1 MLAMFRQ
8 AFGMAH
14 TTEHMEMH
22 RSSQTA
28 VLAAFQTDFHGLSET
43 RVSEIRAQSGSNR
56 LEGKPPRPAWMLL
69 LLQFKDVMI
78 LILMAAAVISG
89 LLGDITDTVIIFVI
103 VVLNALLGFY
113 QEYKA
118 ERALEALQRMTSLQA
133 QVMRDGR
140 LTRIDAAEIVP
151 GDIVVLEAGNSVP
164 ADLRL
169 LEIHAL
175 RIDESAL
182 TGESVPVD
190 KQPEAIEAGDVSL
203 GDRSNMA
210 YKGTLVTN
218 GRATGVVVATGMST
232 EIGRIA
238 RLLESAEVET
248 PLQKRMAD
256 FGRKLSYIILVIC
269 LILLGVGLLRGED
282 PMKMLLLSIS
292 LAVAAIPEA
301 LPALITIALSMG
313 AHRLVRKKALI
324 RKLPAV
330 ETLGSVT
337 YICTDKTGT
346 LTQNRM
352 EVVRL
357 HETARPS
364 ALGFV
369 SLNDLTGLMALNH
382 DVKEGPDGGWLG
394 DPTETAMVDHVVRKH
409 GHAAYSDVRAA
420 FPRVAEIPFDSD
432 RKCMTTVHQTASGFL
447 VVTKGAVESLLGAA
461 VEEVDTDDI
470 LQKAQSMASEGIRV
484 IAYGYRYLE
493 SHPASLIP
501 EELEQGLL
509 FVGLAGLMDPARPE
523 VREAIS
529 ECHTAG
535 IHTVM
540 ITGDHPATAA
550 AIARDIGL
558 LAPGDLVLNGRELAS
573 MSPESFD
580 DIVENVRVYARVSPE
595 QKLQIVRALQK
606 QRHFVAMTGDG
617 VNDAPSLK
625 AADIGIAMGINGTD
639 VSREAARMILL
650 DDHFATIVRAVREGR
665 RIFDNIRKFVKYIM
679 TCNGAE
685 IWTILLAP
693 MLGLPMPLL
702 PIHLLW
708 INLVTDGLPGLALAR
723 ERAEQDIMRRPP
735 RRSDESIFAGGI
747 GFHILWVG
755 LLMAGVTLSA
765 EAWAIDQQ
773 LEHWQ
778 TMVFSILAFAQL
790 GHVLAIR
797 SDRQLLFRQGI
808 FSNLPL
814 LAAIL
819 LTVALQCLVIYL
831 PAANEVFHTQPLSLR
846 ELMICLA
853 AAAVVFHAVELEK
866 LIKGMIRKRRLKAG
880 SHEKFG

>member
-1 MLAMFRQ
+1 
-8 AFGMAH
+8 
-14 TTEHMEMH
+14 MH
-22 RSSQTA
+22 RLSPAQ
-28 VLAAFQTDFHGLSET
+28 VLSALRTDANGLSES
-43 RVSEIRAQSGSNR
+43 RVSEIRREFGSNE

-89 LLGDITDTVIIFVI
+89 LVGDFIDTVIIFVI
-103 VVLNALLGFY
+103 VFLNALLGFY

-118 ERALEALQRMTSLQA
+118 ERAMDALQRMTSLQA
-133 QVMRDGR
+133 QVVRSGQMI
-140 LTRIDAAEIVP
+140 RIDAAELVP
-151 GDIVVLEAGNSVP
+151 GDIVYLEAGNSVP

-169 LEIHAL
+169 FEVHGL
-175 RIDESAL
+175 RIEESPL
-182 TGESVPVD
+182 TGESIPVD
-190 KQPEAIEAGDVSL
+190 KQVEVIDGEDVPL

-218 GRATGVVVATGMST
+218 GRAKGVVVATGMST

-238 RLLESAEVET
+238 KLLESAEAET

-269 LILLGVGLLRGED
+269 VILFGVGLMRGEE
-282 PMKMLLLSIS
+282 PIKMLLLSIS

-313 AHRLVRKKALI
+313 AHRLVRKHALI

-352 EVVRL
+352 QVATIFQAGNSCV
-357 HETARPS
+357 
-364 ALGFV
+364 LGFGV
-369 SLNDLTGLMALNH
+369 MYDLDGLMALNH
-382 DVKEGPDGGWLG
+382 DVSEGADGGWQG
-394 DPTETAMVDHVVRKH
+394 DPTETAMVDYIVRNH
-409 GHAAYSDVRAA
+409 GRDNYLDIRGR
-420 FPRVAEIPFDSD
+420 FPRVAELPFDSE
-432 RKCMTTVHQTASGFL
+432 RKCMTTVHETGAGFL
-447 VVTKGAVESLLGAA
+447 VVTKGAVETLLDSMGDDVDNDLIIKESQAMAA
-461 VEEVDTDDI
+461 
-470 LQKAQSMASEGIRV
+470 AGIRV
-484 IAYGYRYLE
+484 IAYGFRKIETL
-493 SHPASLIP
+493 PASINP
-501 EELEQGLL
+501 EELEQGLS
-509 FVGLAGLMDPARPE
+509 FAGLAGLMDPARPE

-529 ECHTAG
+529 ECQTAG

-558 LAPGDLVLNGRELAS
+558 MAPGDLIINGKELAK
-573 MSPESFD
+573 MPPEAFD
-580 DIVENVRVYARVSPE
+580 EIVEKVRVYARVSPE
-595 QKLQIVRALQK
+595 QKLKIVRALQK
-606 QRHFVAMTGDG
+606 KRHFVAMTGDG

-650 DDHFATIVRAVREGR
+650 DDHFASIVRAVREGR

-685 IWTILLAP
+685 IWTIFLAP

-723 ERAEQDIMRRPP
+723 ERAEPDIMRRPP
-735 RRSDESIFAGGI
+735 RLSDESIFAGGI

-755 LLMAGVTLSA
+755 LLMAGVTLAA
-765 EAWAIDQQ
+765 EAWAINQQ

-778 TMVFSILAFAQL
+778 TMVFTILAFTQL

-797 SDRQLLFRQGI
+797 SDRLLLFRQGI
-808 FSNLPL
+808 LSNLPL
-814 LAAIL
+814 IGAIF

-831 PAANEVFHTQPLSLR
+831 PAANVIFHTQPLSLR
-846 ELMICLA
+846 ELIICLA

-866 LIKGMIRKRRLKAG
+866 VIKSVIRRQALT
-880 SHEKFG
+880 SHPTENFS

>member
-1 MLAMFRQ
+1 
-8 AFGMAH
+8 
-14 TTEHMEMH
+14 MEMH
-22 RSSQTA
+22 RSSSTSI
-28 VLAAFQTDFHGLSET
+28 LTDFHTDMNGLSAA
-43 RVSEIRAQSGSNR
+43 RVAEIRAKHGANR
-56 LEGKPPRPAWMLL
+56 LEGKPARPAWLL
-69 LLQFKDVMI
+69 FLAQFKDVMI

-89 LLGDITDTVIIFVI
+89 VLGDLMDTIIIFVI
-103 VVLNALLGFY
+103 VMLNALLGFY

-118 ERALEALQRMTSLQA
+118 ERALVALQRMTSLQA
-133 QVMRDGR
+133 QVIREGR
-140 LTRIDAAEIVP
+140 VLRIDSSEIVP
-151 GDIVVLEAGNSVP
+151 GDIVLLEAGNSVP

-169 LEIHAL
+169 LEVHAL
-175 RIDESAL
+175 RMDESTL

-190 KQPEAIEAGDVSL
+190 KQTEAIDSVDVPL
-203 GDRSNMA
+203 GDRTNMA

-218 GRATGVVVATGMST
+218 GRARGVVVATGMAT

-238 RLLESAEVET
+238 LLLESAEVET

-269 LILLGVGLLRGED
+269 LILLGVGLLRGEE
-282 PMKMLLLSIS
+282 PMKMLMLSIS

-313 AHRLVRKKALI
+313 AHRLVRKNALI

-352 EVVRL
+352 QVVQLRNAGQSL
-357 HETARPS
+357 S
-364 ALGFV
+364 LGFE
-369 SLNDLTGLMALNH
+369 NMTDLTGLMVLNH
-382 DVKEGPDGGWLG
+382 DVSEAPDGGWLG
-394 DPTETAMVDHVVRKH
+394 DPTETAMVDHVVQKQGRS
-409 GHAAYSDVRAA
+409 AYLNMRETFS
-420 FPRVAEIPFDSD
+420 RVAEIPFDSD
-432 RKCMTTVHQTASGFL
+432 RKCMTTIHRTTTGFL
-447 VVTKGAVESLLGAA
+447 VVTKGAVESILEALGDSA
-461 VEEVDTDDI
+461 DTDI
-470 LQKAQSMASEGIRV
+470 IYQEAQSMAAEGIRV
-484 IAYGYRYLE
+484 IAYGYNILPDLPEPISHDQLE
-493 SHPASLIP
+493 RNLIFA
-501 EELEQGLL
+501 GM
-509 FVGLAGLMDPARPE
+509 VGLMDPARPE
-523 VREAIS
+523 VREAIA
-529 ECHTAG
+529 ECHAAG

-558 LAPGDLVLNGRELAS
+558 MEPADMVIHGRELAA
-573 MSPESFD
+573 MSPEDFD
-580 DIVENVRVYARVSPE
+580 DIVEKIRVYARVSPE
-595 QKLQIVRALQK
+595 QKLQIVRALQR

-723 ERAEQDIMRRPP
+723 ERAEPDIMRRPP
-735 RRSDESIFAGGI
+735 RRSDESIFADGI

-765 EAWAIDQQ
+765 EAWAIGQR

-778 TMVFSILAFAQL
+778 TMVFTILAFAQL
-790 GHVLAIR
+790 GHVMAIR
-797 SDRQLLFRQGI
+797 SQRQFLFRQGV

-814 LAAIL
+814 LGAVL
-819 LTVALQCLVIYL
+819 LTVVLQCVVIYL
-831 PAANEVFHTQPLSLR
+831 PAANQIFHTQPLSMQ
-846 ELMICLA
+846 ELLICLA
-853 AAAVVFHAVELEK
+853 AAALVFHAVE
-866 LIKGMIRKRRLKAG
+866 M
-880 SHEKFG
+880 EKFIKRIIQRRKTRGGVTGNFG

>member
-1 MLAMFRQ
+1 
-8 AFGMAH
+8 
-14 TTEHMEMH
+14 MEFH
-22 RSSQTA
+22 RSSPASVLTA
-28 VLAAFQTDFHGLSET
+28 FHTDKQGLSEADVLKI
-43 RVSEIRAQSGSNR
+43 RSEHGTNR
-56 LEGKPPRPAWMLL
+56 LEGKPPRPVWLILL
-69 LLQFKDVMI
+69 SQFRDVMI

-89 LLGDITDTVIIFVI
+89 LLGDLTDTIIIFVI

-113 QEYKA
+113 QEYRAEKA
-118 ERALEALQRMTSLQA
+118 LDALQRMTSLQA
-133 QVMRDGR
+133 QVMREGR
-140 LTRIDAAEIVP
+140 SMRIDAAELVP
-151 GDIVVLEAGNSVP
+151 GDIVLLEAGNSVP
-164 ADLRL
+164 GDLRL
-169 LEIHAL
+169 LEVHAL

-182 TGESVPVD
+182 TGECVPVD
-190 KQPEAIEAGDVSL
+190 KQPDVIDAMDVPL

-218 GRATGVVVATGMST
+218 GRAVGVVVATGMAT

-238 RLLESAEVET
+238 RLLDSAEVET
-248 PLQKRMAD
+248 PLQKRMTD

-269 LILLGVGLLRGED
+269 LILLGIGLLRGEE

-313 AHRLVRKKALI
+313 AHRLVRKNALI

-352 EVVRL
+352 QVVRL
-357 HETARPS
+357 HGAGHQPI
-364 ALGFV
+364 LGFDRM
-369 SLNDLTGLMALNH
+369 NDLMGLMALNH
-382 DVKEGPDGGWLG
+382 DVSETPDGGWHG
-394 DPTETAMVDHVVRKH
+394 DPTETAMVDHIVREH
-409 GHAAYSDVRAA
+409 GRSAYLRARET

-432 RKCMTTVHQTASGFL
+432 RKCMTTIHRTASGFM
-447 VVTKGAVESLLGAA
+447 VVTKGAVESIIDGMEA
-461 VEEVDTDDI
+461 EQRREDI
-470 LQKAQSMASEGIRV
+470 LEIAQTMAAEGIRV
-484 IAYGYRYLE
+484 IGFGYRLIGDL
-493 SHPASLIP
+493 PASLVP
-501 EELEQGLL
+501 AEVEQGLQ
-509 FVGLAGLMDPARPE
+509 FAGLAGLMDPARPE
-523 VREAIS
+523 VREAIA

-550 AIARDIGL
+550 AVARDIGL
-558 LAPGDLVLNGRELAS
+558 MKPGDLVVNGRELNA
-573 MSPESFD
+573 MSPEAFD
-580 DIVENVRVYARVSPE
+580 EVVEKIRVYARVSPE
-595 QKLQIVRALQK
+595 QKLQIVRALQR

-639 VSREAARMILL
+639 VSRESARMILL

-723 ERAEQDIMRRPP
+723 ERAESDIMRRPP
-735 RRSDESIFAGGI
+735 RRSDESIFADGI
-747 GFHILWVG
+747 GYHILWVG

-765 EAWAIDQQ
+765 EAWAIDRG

-778 TMVFSILAFAQL
+778 TMVFTILAFAQL
-790 GHVLAIR
+790 GHVMAIR
-797 SDRQLLFRQGI
+797 SERQFLFRQGLM
-808 FSNLPL
+808 SNLPL
-814 LAAIL
+814 LGAVL
-819 LTVALQCLVIYL
+819 LTVVLQCLVIYL
-831 PAANEVFHTQPLSLR
+831 PAANTVFHTQPLSLQ
-846 ELMICLA
+846 ELLICLSA
-853 AAAVVFHAVELEK
+853 AALVFHAVELEK
-866 LIKGMIRKRRLKAG
+866 LIKRFIRKGHGRTPDLVG
-880 SHEKFG
+880 